1 MQLCVLP
8 VYCCVTNHL
17 KFKVLKS
24 QSFFFLISPVCSLG
38 RAQEGNLC
46 TLWCQLGQLEWEL
59 EGPLTRWL
67 PCMPG
72 KLVLVAYQ
80 ALGGLSCGY
89 LSFLQKGVWVPKPHM
104 PKQEKQKLLAS
115 PGVGP
120 GLGTVELLLRSIGQA
135 VTKHRLKDRDVNSS
149 S

>member
-24 QSFFFLISPVCSLG
+24 QSFFLISPVCSLG

-59 EGPLTRWL
+59 RVHLQDGSHACLASWCWL
-67 PCMPG
+67 PTRPSVDSHGLPECFTERCLG
-72 KLVLVAYQ
+72 AKSTYAKLREEK
-80 ALGGLSCGY
+80 LSASRCGPRTWY
-89 LSFLQKGVWVPKPHM
+89 CRTSTTFCRSGSHKAQTQRQGCKP
-104 PKQEKQKLLAS
+104 
-115 PGVGP
+115 
-120 GLGTVELLLRSIGQA
+120 T
-135 VTKHRLKDRDVNSS
+135 SS
-149 S
+149 

>member
-1 MQLCVLP
+1 MCSTCLLLCNKP
-8 VYCCVTNHL
+8 
-17 KFKVLKS
+17 S
-24 QSFFFLISPVCSLG
+24 QIQSFKITIIFFLISPVCSLG
-38 RAQEGNLC
+38 RAQEGNLR

-80 ALGGLSCGY
+80 ALSGLSCGY
-89 LSFLQKGVWVPKPHM
+89 LSFLQKGVWVPKAHM
-104 PKQEKQKLLAS
+104 PKQEKQKLSAS

-120 GLGTVELLLRSIGQA
+120 GLGTVELLLHSISQA
-135 VTKHRLKDRDVNSS
+135 VTKHRLKDRDVNSTS
-149 S
+149 